1 MDKKKGKKYMIT
13 PQDVYIAY
21 QQARARYC
29 NRPYRIPDNKNWDK
43 IWSKLTEKQTY
54 NVEMLSVAFSTR
66 WQNIVPS
73 KYFDTG
79 FKLFGNSFSY
89 AKFYDR
95 RILTEYINQDK
106 QQKRKDTNVQV
117 EMTNSF
123 SFIDEWMKE
132 NRQYRD
138 DITLYSQYCR
148 MKDDGI
154 RAPIKHY
161 LNNNID
167 KHTLAWLISK
177 KYLIL
182 QDNERGLI
190 PLVIENYWTL
200 SEESI
205 KCIKGE

>member
-1 MDKKKGKKYMIT
+1 MIV
-13 PQDVYIAY
+13 DAEMVYIEY
-21 QQARARYC
+21 QRAKGRYN
-29 NRPYRIPDNKNWDK
+29 NRPYKPPKDWDK
-43 IWSKLTEKQTY
+43 VWSRINEKGLY
-54 NVEMLSVAFSTR
+54 NIRFIAVAFSTR
-66 WQNIVPS
+66 WQNINMD
-73 KYFDTG
+73 KYFDIG

-106 QQKRKDTNVQV
+106 QHKRKEGNTKT

-123 SFIDEWMKE
+123 DFIDGWMKE

-190 PLVIENYWTL
+190 PLVVENYWTL
-200 SEESI
+200 SEEAI
-205 KCIKGE
+205 NCLERR